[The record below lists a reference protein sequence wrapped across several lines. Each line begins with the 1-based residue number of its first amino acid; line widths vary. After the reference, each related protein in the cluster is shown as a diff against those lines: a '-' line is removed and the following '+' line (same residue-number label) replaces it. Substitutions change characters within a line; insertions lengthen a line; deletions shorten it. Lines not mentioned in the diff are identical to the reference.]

1 MGHIP
6 TIVVACLATSLT
18 ILYFILPDAV
28 HFTVMVFI
36 VAAWFLVAI
45 CWLAQKSADYM
56 HQSESHSHVQN
67 EKKS

>member
-6 TIVVACLATSLT
+6 TIVVACLATALSG
-18 ILYFILPDAV
+18 LYFVLPEQL
-28 HFTVMVFI
+28 HLTMIVFI
-36 VAAWFLVAI
+36 SASWFLVAI

-56 HQSESHSHVQN
+56 HNMGGYGHK

>member
-6 TIVVACLATSLT
+6 TIVVACLAIALT
-18 ILYFILPDAV
+18 TLYFILPAAV

-36 VAAWFLVAI
+36 VASWFLVAI
-45 CWLAQKSADYM
+45 CWLAQKSADYT
-56 HQSESHSHVQN
+56 HRYESHEHIQK